1 VTEAAGDS
9 PEEDHMTP
17 SLRLAL
23 PLLLAGGLIA
33 GCGRNPGDPM
43 APAGSGDGA
52 VDESAEVS
60 QALATTPE
68 LIEDG
73 QYESAEMT
81 QVDGAAPG
89 SFAAINPL
97 YFFRKIESVE
107 RRFEFAFADTDSTG
121 RPTTAIVTVHKL
133 LRGTFNIATG
143 PRVESTVR
151 DTSRLRIV
159 SKRLTDHW
167 ERRLLLKRVP
177 PPPTDVVT
185 ADRVRPRWRVAA
197 SSGVEIT
204 SRPATT
210 RILRLAIRSATQ
222 DTVIEDPLAFY
233 RLRRIMKLEPG
244 EEVRLVVTTERSDD
258 VVVLVRAGLRAR
270 FSNNGDNTYTLVW
283 HAPLRQGLHHVGVN
297 ALSHGTLFDDQAP
310 YDSKAWIVPCVVN
323 PTELAEFIP

>member
-1 VTEAAGDS
+1 
-9 PEEDHMTP
+9 MTAQW
-17 SLRLAL
+17 RLAL

-33 GCGRNPGDPM
+33 GCGRNPGDPL
-43 APAGSGDGA
+43 APAGGSGGA

-60 QALATTPE
+60 RALSSSPE

-73 QYESAEMT
+73 QFESAEMT
-81 QVDGAAPG
+81 QVDGAEPG
-89 SFAAINPL
+89 RFAAINPL
-97 YFFRKIESVE
+97 HFFRRIESVE

-151 DTSRLRIV
+151 DTSRLLIV

-167 ERRLLLKRVP
+167 VRRLLLKRVP
-177 PPPTDVVT
+177 PPPTDLLT
-185 ADRVRPRWRVAA
+185 ADRLRPRWRIAA

-210 RILRLAIRSATQ
+210 RILSLAIRTATQ
-222 DTVIEDPLAFY
+222 DTVIEDPLAFF
-233 RLRRIMKLEPG
+233 RLRRILKLNPG
-244 EEVRLVVTTERSDD
+244 EDVKLVATTERNDD

-270 FSNNGDNTYTLVW
+270 FRNNGDNTYTLVW
-283 HAPLRQGLHHVGVN
+283 HAPLHAGLHHVGVN
-297 ALSHGTLFDDQAP
+297 ALSNGTLFDDQAP
-310 YDSKAWIVPCVVN
+310 YDSKSWVVPCVVH